1 MNAQIQISNIIIRR
15 TENGLF
21 SLNDLH
27 RAAGGLRSQEPSDF
41 LRNKQTIELIKEIEI
56 TRNPVILKKQGL
68 GTFVCRELVISYG
81 MWISPA
87 FALKVIQCFLDR
99 EDAAPAPH
107 EDTLTPTQ
115 IRRVSE
121 AVADLSRISLE
132 TTQSVY
138 ARLHRRFAVAQT
150 AHIRA
155 ADYAEAMRFLGFPD
169 TAPVAP
175 AAPRLGSAIDGA
187 ALHGLASMLYYGAWS
202 IEMGKDA
209 SEPLRRLG
217 CPKGI
222 TMWTVWSETRRLL
235 SQSCRTLE
243 TLADMLPADSGHK
256 PYITEALADIRRTA
270 KNCMI

>member
-1 MNAQIQISNIIIRR
+1 MNAQIQISNVKINR
-15 TENGLF
+15 TDSLY

-27 RAAGGLRSQEPSDF
+27 KASGGEARHKPSNWIA
-41 LRNKQTIELIKEIEI
+41 NKQTIELIKEIEKDGKPSI
-56 TRNPVILKKQGL
+56 SKKQRL

-99 EDAAPAPH
+99 EDAVPAPH

-169 TAPVAP
+169 TAPAAP
-175 AAPRLGSAIDGA
+175 AAPEPKPAIDGA